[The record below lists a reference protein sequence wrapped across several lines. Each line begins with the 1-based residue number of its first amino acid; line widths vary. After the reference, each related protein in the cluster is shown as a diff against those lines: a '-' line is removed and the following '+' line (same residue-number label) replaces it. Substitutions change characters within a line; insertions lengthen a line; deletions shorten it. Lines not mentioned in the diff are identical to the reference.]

1 VIVPARRSFAHVT
14 GASHH
19 YLIGPS

>member
-19 YLIGPS
+19 YPIGPS